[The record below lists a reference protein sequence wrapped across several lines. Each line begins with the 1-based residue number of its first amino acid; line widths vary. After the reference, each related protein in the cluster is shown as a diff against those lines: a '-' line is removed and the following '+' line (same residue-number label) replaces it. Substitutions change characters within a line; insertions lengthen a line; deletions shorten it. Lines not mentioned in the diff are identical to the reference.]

1 MTTALVPIADGTEE
15 LEAVTIIDVL
25 RRAGVAVTVASVNG
39 PRVTCSHGVALAA
52 DCRISDCAGKAF
64 HAIALPGGMPGA
76 EHLRDCAALTTLLK
90 EQAAAGRIVAAIC
103 ASPVVV
109 LHHHGL
115 LNERKATAYPG
126 MAADLA
132 HADASGAPVI
142 VDGHFINSKGPG
154 TAMAFALALVRAL
167 RGAAVEKEVA
177 AAMLV
182 G

>member
-1 MTTALVPIADGTEE
+1 
-15 LEAVTIIDVL
+15 
-25 RRAGVAVTVASVNG
+25 
-39 PRVTCSHGVALAA
+39 
-52 DCRISDCAGKAF
+52 
-64 HAIALPGGMPGA
+64 
-76 EHLRDCAALTTLLK
+76 
-90 EQAAAGRIVAAIC
+90 
-103 ASPVVV
+103 VVV

-142 VDGHFINSKGPG
+142 VDGHFITSKGPG
-154 TAMAFALALVRAL
+154 TAIAFALALARAL

>member
-25 RRAGVAVTVASVNG
+25 RRAGVTVTVASVKG
-39 PRVTCSHGVALAA
+39 PRVTCSHGVALDT
-52 DCRISDCAGKAF
+52 DCLISDCAGKVYDS
-64 HAIALPGGMPGA
+64 IALPGGMPGA
-76 EHLRDCAALTTLLK
+76 EHLRDCPVLTALLK

-142 VDGHFINSKGPG
+142 VDGHFITSKGPG
-154 TAMAFALALVRAL
+154 TAIAFALALARAL